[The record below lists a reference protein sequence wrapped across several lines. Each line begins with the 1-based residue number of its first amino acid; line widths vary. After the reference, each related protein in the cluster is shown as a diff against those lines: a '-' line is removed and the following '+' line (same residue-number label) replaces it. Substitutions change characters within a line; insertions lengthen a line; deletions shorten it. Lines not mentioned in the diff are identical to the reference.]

1 MSIISF
7 ALMLFHNPNSA
18 TRNIQFACGLLKPNM
33 GDGVKVFEKKLGQI
47 LIDAGKVRLED
58 LESALSIQK
67 KDSQRKLI
75 GGILIELSLISKDD
89 LDIALNRQLLFSSE
103 NDKFG
108 LDLSDEDR
116 IKKIADKYRE
126 SEYFAELNELIGV
139 ITHKIRNPLSGISA
153 AVEVLREKVGASEV
167 NEKFFKMIFKEIDS
181 LEKVAKDLFREFSLK

>member
-1 MSIISF
+1 
-7 ALMLFHNPNSA
+7 
-18 TRNIQFACGLLKPNM
+18 
-33 GDGVKVFEKKLGQI
+33 VKVFEKKLGQI
-47 LIDAGKVRLED
+47 LIDEGKVRLED

-67 KDSQRKLI
+67 QTSQCKLL

-89 LDIALNRQLLFSSE
+89 LDLALNRQLLYSSE
-103 NDKFG
+103 ENRFG

-126 SEYFAELNELIGV
+126 SEFFEELNELIGV

-153 AVEVLREKVGASEV
+153 AVEVLREKVGASDT

-181 LEKVAKDLFREFSLK
+181 LEKVAKDLFREFSHK